1 MIEGDK
7 EAERVKGVSQ
17 TQRDSLRSEVREEG
31 ARKGLELN
39 ATKAA
44 SVSGFG
50 VGKHSR
56 KTERDEGREGGREM

>member
-1 MIEGDK
+1 MTL
-7 EAERVKGVSQ
+7 

-39 ATKAA
+39 ATKAV

-50 VGKHSR
+50 VGGNRGRQKGM
-56 KTERDEGREGGREM
+56 KVGRERERCDKKP